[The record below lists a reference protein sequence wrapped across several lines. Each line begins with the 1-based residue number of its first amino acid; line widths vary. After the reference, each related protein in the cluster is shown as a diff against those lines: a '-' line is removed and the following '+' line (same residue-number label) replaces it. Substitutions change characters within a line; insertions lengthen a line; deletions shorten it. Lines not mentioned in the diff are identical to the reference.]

1 MKMSPRII
9 SYDIS
14 EGTVF
19 FNTKTNDSFL
29 ITNELIKKVD
39 EDEETEKQYESYLE
53 QHNYFLEEDEVD
65 KYLTQISEADKCKCK
80 M

>member
-53 QHNYFLEEDEVD
+53 QHNYFW
-65 KYLTQISEADKCKCK
+65 KK
-80 M
+80 MKSINI

>member
-29 ITNELIKKVD
+29 ITNELIKK
-39 EDEETEKQYESYLE
+39 
-53 QHNYFLEEDEVD
+53 
-65 KYLTQISEADKCKCK
+65 
-80 M
+80 